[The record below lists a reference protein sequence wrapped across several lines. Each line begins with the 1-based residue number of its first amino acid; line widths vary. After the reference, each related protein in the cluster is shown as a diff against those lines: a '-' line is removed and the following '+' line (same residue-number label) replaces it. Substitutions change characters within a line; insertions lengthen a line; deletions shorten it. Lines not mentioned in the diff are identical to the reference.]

1 MVIGVE
7 NVKGGDRNL
16 GGKKKK
22 KKKKTENVKSPISFS
37 FFFCATK
44 FFHVE
49 TMLIRRN
56 KFDICR
62 RINTWHILLN
72 S

>member
-22 KKKKTENVKSPISFS
+22 KKTENVKSPISFS
-37 FFFCATK
+37 FFFLRDKIFSRRDNADQTK
-44 FFHVE
+44 
-49 TMLIRRN
+49 
-56 KFDICR
+56 
-62 RINTWHILLN
+62 
-72 S
+72 

>member
-22 KKKKTENVKSPISFS
+22 KKKKKKQKMLRAQFLFL
-37 FFFCATK
+37 FFFARQN
-44 FFHVE
+44 FF
-49 TMLIRRN
+49 T
-56 KFDICR
+56 
-62 RINTWHILLN
+62 
-72 S
+72 

>member
-22 KKKKTENVKSPISFS
+22 KKQKMLRAQFLFLFFLRDKIFS
-37 FFFCATK
+37 RRDNADQTK
-44 FFHVE
+44 
-49 TMLIRRN
+49 
-56 KFDICR
+56 
-62 RINTWHILLN
+62 
-72 S
+72 

>member
-22 KKKKTENVKSPISFS
+22 KKKKKKENV
-37 FFFCATK
+37 
-44 FFHVE
+44 
-49 TMLIRRN
+49 
-56 KFDICR
+56 
-62 RINTWHILLN
+62 
-72 S
+72 

>member
-22 KKKKTENVKSPISFS
+22 KTENVKSPIFFS
-37 FFFCATK
+37 FFFLRDKIFSRSDNADQTK
-44 FFHVE
+44 
-49 TMLIRRN
+49 
-56 KFDICR
+56 
-62 RINTWHILLN
+62 
-72 S
+72 